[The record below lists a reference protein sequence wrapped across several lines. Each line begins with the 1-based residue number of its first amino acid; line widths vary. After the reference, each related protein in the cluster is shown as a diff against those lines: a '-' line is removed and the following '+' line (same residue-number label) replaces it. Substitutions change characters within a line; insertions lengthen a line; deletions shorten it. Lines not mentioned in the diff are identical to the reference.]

1 MMELKIEKMDGW
13 NRDERAWG
21 ARIGVTHLNENN
33 AKSKKLSINWVHL
46 SEIRVVKMG
55 EKLGTNCVD

>member
-13 NRDERAWG
+13 NRNERAWR

-46 SEIRVVKMG
+46 SEIRVVKMD